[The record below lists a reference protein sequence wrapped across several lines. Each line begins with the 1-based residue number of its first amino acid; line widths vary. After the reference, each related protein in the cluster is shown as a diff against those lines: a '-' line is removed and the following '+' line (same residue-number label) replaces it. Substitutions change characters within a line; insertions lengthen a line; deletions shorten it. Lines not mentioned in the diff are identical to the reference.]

1 VGDPLGLRLATLHNL
16 RFYTQLL
23 DRVAFQLPVD
33 ATEAMGT
40 ES

>member
-23 DRVAFQLPVD
+23 ERITATGHVA
-33 ATEAMGT
+33 TT
-40 ES
+40 